1 MSQHQDGDIQEDD
14 GLQLVR
20 TALPV
25 QNLKEVKGIQEGDIA
40 KLFEAGFTTL
50 EALAFTPKK
59 ALLGVKGIS
68 EGKADKILAYGVCGL
83 ASSLPPSRPNPEFRA
98 IIAHVMLCGC
108 AAQWP
113 NTFHSGSPQLQSF
126 TTAEKTCS

>member
-1 MSQHQDGDIQEDD
+1 MSQLESNSQMEDGM
-14 GLQLVR
+14 QLIR
-20 TALPV
+20 TAIPV

-68 EGKADKILAYGVCGL
+68 EGKADKILAYG
-83 ASSLPPSRPNPEFRA
+83 A
-98 IIAHVMLCGC
+98 
-108 AAQWP
+108 
-113 NTFHSGSPQLQSF
+113 
-126 TTAEKTCS
+126 